1 MNTETTYNDY
11 QPVVD
16 TTQAQSGAR
25 RATSAVKRAV
35 RRILKSMLRAH
46 WERETTAELSRL
58 PAYMLRDIGMR
69 EEDIHVVARDLAR
82 ERADAWARQAQ
93 RSNGFGG

>member
-1 MNTETTYNDY
+1 MNTETTYTDY
-11 QPVVD
+11 QPIVD
-16 TTQAQSGAR
+16 TTPAQSGVR
-25 RATSAVKRAV
+25 RAASAVQRAI

-46 WERETTAELSRL
+46 WERETAAELSRL

-69 EEDIHVVARDLAR
+69 EDDIHVVARDLAR

>member
-1 MNTETTYNDY
+1 MNTETTYNEY
-11 QPVVD
+11 QPVAD
-16 TTQAQSGAR
+16 TTQAQSGVR
-25 RATSAVKRAV
+25 RATSAVMRAV

-46 WERETTAELSRL
+46 WERETAAELSRL

-69 EEDIHVVARDLAR
+69 EDDIHVVARDLAR

>member
-11 QPVVD
+11 QPAVD
-16 TTQAQSGAR
+16 TTRVQSGAG
-25 RATSAVKRAV
+25 RAASAVKRAV
-35 RRILKSMLRAH
+35 RRILKTMLRAH
-46 WERETTAELSRL
+46 WERETAAELSRL

-69 EEDIHVVARDLAR
+69 EDDIHVVARDLAR